1 MLTHLKALLGAL
13 TNTDTAKVLVY
24 AAKSEDWTDEEA
36 FAEFCDEHPGVEKCA
51 WIGWDLW
58 EADLGYWVGDY
69 DGHCYP
75 TVRLLPAGRALAAML
90 QTDAAA
96 EIERLQSAL
105 DAAPVREE
113 RVGEC
118 WCRRDMLGKR
128 YFMCGW
134 KLVAAYNNGCA
145 LTEPVMQGTTFCPH
159 CGASLDADGT
169 ARRWKERDA

>member
-96 EIERLQSAL
+96 EIERLTAAL
-105 DAAPVREE
+105 AAALQRERELE
-113 RVGEC
+113 RLPEQQKAMGWAHAAEAFGGE
-118 WCRRDMLGKR
+118 
-128 YFMCGW
+128 
-134 KLVAAYNNGCA
+134 VEA
-145 LTEPVMQGTTFCPH
+145 E
-159 CGASLDADGT
+159 
-169 ARRWKERDA
+169 